1 MEEIIAPV
9 KQKNTCEICD
19 SIFYKPYNLRR
30 HMVNIHGYKVDEL
43 KAHNSNVLTHISSI
57 LTQNSNKITHNSS
70 ILTQDSNLI
79 NVTDESVKT
88 FECSKCKK
96 TFSRDW
102 SLKRH
107 MEKCQGIKD
116 KFSCQYCN
124 KLFSHEKSRFKHYKI
139 CIAKKEINSKALIIP
154 EPLLRNVPIITNNI
168 DTQNI
173 QTQNNIKTQNNNQNI
188 ILVYNP
194 DNMEFI
200 KDHIGEEAVEYIKGL
215 YPKVDRRI
223 VMDYSKRI
231 LNLPEN
237 QCIKKDDLKSGH
249 SKVHI
254 GDNEWEKIT
263 DNSIYPKLACT
274 MANNMSDY
282 LYTKRNKLRK
292 ETFEKIMSF
301 VDYMSDEGYIN
312 TEDKEKEKKI
322 LQEFKSFVRELKLI
336 VFNKTKEK

>member
-1 MEEIIAPV
+1 MALGNPKI
-9 KQKNTCEICD
+9 TCELCA
-19 SIFYKPYNLRR
+19 SVFYKPFNLRR
-30 HMVNIHGYKVDEL
+30 HMVNIHGCTYDECVTRNIYPIDSNTISNDSNNISI
-43 KAHNSNVLTHISSI
+43 NSNNIPINSI
-57 LTQNSNKITHNSS
+57 NIPSNNNV
-70 ILTQDSNLI
+70 ILNDNDNNYNCL
-79 NVTDESVKT
+79 
-88 FECSKCKK
+88 KCNKHF
-96 TFSRDW
+96 TRQW
-102 SLKRH
+102 NLKRH
-107 MEKCQGIKD
+107 EALCKGNIDTLACE
-116 KFSCQYCN
+116 YCN
-124 KLFSHEKSRFKHYKI
+124 NKFAFLSSKYRHYKI
-139 CIAKKEINSKALIIP
+139 CIAKKNIDSTSLIIP
-154 EPLLRNVPIITNNI
+154 EPVLQNVPIITNNI

-173 QTQNNIKTQNNNQNI
+173 QTQNNINTQNNNQNI

-194 DNMEFI
+194 ENMEFI

-282 LYTKRNKLRK
+282 LYTKRNNLRK
-292 ETFEKIMSF
+292 ETFDKIISF

-312 TEDKEKEKKI
+312 TEDKDKEKKI

-336 VFNKTKEK
+336 VFNKTKKK

>member
-1 MEEIIAPV
+1 MDDLIAPTSS
-9 KQKNTCEICD
+9 KNACEICD
-19 SIFYKPYNLRR
+19 SVFYKPYNLRR
-30 HMVNIHGYKVDEL
+30 HMINIHGYTEDEIKYKL
-43 KAHNSNVLTHISSI
+43 SSNNHINSSNNHINSSNSHIISS
-57 LTQNSNKITHNSS
+57 NSHIISS
-70 ILTQDSNLI
+70 NI
-79 NVTDESVKT
+79 NTTNQSVKA

-96 TFSRDW
+96 TLYAQW
-102 SLKRH
+102 YLVKH

-154 EPLLRNVPIITNNI
+154 EPVLQNVPIITNNI
-168 DTQNI
+168 DTQN
-173 QTQNNIKTQNNNQNI
+173 NINTNINTQNNNQNI

-194 DNMEFI
+194 ENMEFI

-282 LYTKRNKLRK
+282 LYTKRNNLRK
-292 ETFEKIMSF
+292 ETFDKIISF

-312 TEDKEKEKKI
+312 TEDKDKEKKI

-336 VFNKTKEK
+336 VFNKTKKK